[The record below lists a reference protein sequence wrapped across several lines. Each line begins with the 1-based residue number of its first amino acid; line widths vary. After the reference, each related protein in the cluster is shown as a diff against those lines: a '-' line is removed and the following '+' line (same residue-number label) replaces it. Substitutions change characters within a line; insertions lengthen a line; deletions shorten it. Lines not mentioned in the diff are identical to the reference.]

1 MTDEEGERRRC
12 FPLAAS
18 ACALLCLCSRLLSLY
33 HDVTRSFSPL
43 PSTRP
48 RPRISPPHLS
58 LVLFVSTTAPPPLTS
73 SLSSLAPLPPLF
85 LLRANPSA
93 HNQTGPF
100 FGTQVSNLSTP
111 TANQCL
117 PLPPAYYST
126 CVCAPPNRLFYWK
139 RSRPT
144 PRRPLFSPPFS
155 VPQTKR
161 IDRAHLAHVKHES
174 APSIFRFGS
183 HTHWCSDGNL
193 NGCQFITTQSYPAPG
208 PVISFPVGLDPAG
221 PRLLLFHVHSYCSRT
236 RCLAIEFANCLRA

>member
-1 MTDEEGERRRC
+1 MMGKDDGRGRRGGGGVFPWPPLPVLCSACVLGCSPYIMTSLVL
-12 FPLAAS
+12 FPLS
-18 ACALLCLCSRLLSLY
+18 RPLALARAFR
-33 HDVTRSFSPL
+33 H
-43 PSTRP
+43 
-48 RPRISPPHLS
+48 PHLS

-155 VPQTKR
+155 VP
-161 IDRAHLAHVKHES
+161 
-174 APSIFRFGS
+174 
-183 HTHWCSDGNL
+183 
-193 NGCQFITTQSYPAPG
+193 
-208 PVISFPVGLDPAG
+208 
-221 PRLLLFHVHSYCSRT
+221 
-236 RCLAIEFANCLRA
+236 